1 MRGFN
6 PIDAL
11 TSSTV
16 IVPSSTRTP
25 DGSVTINSLASGM
38 SVTWVVNVTELGG
51 VARVDPLMGEVV
63 MSEFA
68 DALIIPT

>member
-1 MRGFN
+1 VRGIN

-51 VARVDPLMGEVV
+51 VVRVDPLMGEVV
-63 MSEFA
+63 INEFA
-68 DALIIPT
+68 DALIIPR

>member
-1 MRGFN
+1 
-6 PIDAL
+6 
-11 TSSTV
+11 
-16 IVPSSTRTP
+16 
-25 DGSVTINSLASGM
+25 VTINSLASGM

-63 MSEFA
+63 ISEFA